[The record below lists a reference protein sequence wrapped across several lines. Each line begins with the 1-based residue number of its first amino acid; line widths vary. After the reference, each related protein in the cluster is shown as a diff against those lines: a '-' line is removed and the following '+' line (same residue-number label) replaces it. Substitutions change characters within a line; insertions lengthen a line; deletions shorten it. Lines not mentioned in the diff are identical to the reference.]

1 MKVRQEGYAWR
12 DAENFKPYGEIS
24 FSEDV
29 AERFAESL
37 WSFDP
42 CDPEYF
48 EENIEVMDDEGKV
61 RKFNVT
67 AEATVI
73 FHVEELEDVEQN

>member
-1 MKVRQEGYAWR
+1 MKVRREGDEWE
-12 DAENFKPYGEIS
+12 DASQFEKCGAYTLPEY
-24 FSEDV
+24 V
-29 AERFAESL
+29 AEDYAESL
-37 WSFDP
+37 WSGDP

-73 FHVEELEDVEQN
+73 FHVEELEDE